1 MRALWEESPA
11 TQLHLLGSLVT
22 LLRGWLE
29 AARSSADEMRRLVSA
44 ARELA
49 IAGDLDAHIVRLGGD
64 LASSPSADLAPR
76 LHTDLR
82 DLRAALS
89 ALTRS

>member
-1 MRALWEESPA
+1 MPRREPKAAAASPA
-11 TQLHLLGSLVT
+11 AYAADAV
-22 LLRGWLE
+22 LRGWLE